1 MVTPPTRRSRS
12 AGQYG
17 STHLIGWL
25 GHDSQSA
32 NVLATAQMHLNMR
45 SAVVGALPT
54 NMRSAFEV
62 IKLDHQVL
70 TLMVSSAAYAA
81 KFRQLSPR
89 VTSHMQAAGWN
100 ITEIKLKV
108 QGGLGLPEVV
118 KPPREARTLD
128 STDLKAFEDLRSA
141 LRPGPLADAV
151 AKLLRHHQSAAPS
164 ASIPTPTSIPAET
177 QQVLLPVKQK

>member
-1 MVTPPTRRSRS
+1 MVAPPIRRSRS
-12 AGQYG
+12 SGQSD

-45 SAVVGALPT
+45 NALVTTLPA

-62 IKLDHQVL
+62 IKLDSQVL
-70 TLMVSSAAYAA
+70 TLMVSSAAFAA
-81 KFRQLSPR
+81 KFRQLAPR
-89 VTSHMQAAGWN
+89 VTAHMQKEGWN
-100 ITEIKLKV
+100 IVEIKLKV

-118 KPPREARTLD
+118 KPPREARILD
-128 STDLKAFEDLRSA
+128 QTDLKAFEDLRSG

-151 AKLLRHHQSAAPS
+151 SKLLKHHQGSAPS
-164 ASIPTPTSIPAET
+164 RES
-177 QQVLLPVKQK
+177 

>member
-1 MVTPPTRRSRS
+1 MAAPPIRRSRS
-12 AGQYG
+12 SGQSG

-45 SAVVGALPT
+45 SAVVSALPA

-62 IKLDHQVL
+62 IKLDNQVL
-70 TLMVSSAAYAA
+70 TLMVSSAAFAA
-81 KFRQLSPR
+81 KFRQLAPR
-89 VTSHMQAAGWN
+89 VTAHMQQAGWN
-100 ITEIKLKV
+100 IAEIKLKV

-128 STDLKAFEDLRSA
+128 ETDLKAFEVLRTA

-151 AKLLRHHQSAAPS
+151 AKLLKHHQGDAQIDAKTTIENAAPS
-164 ASIPTPTSIPAET
+164 SDAKS
-177 QQVLLPVKQK
+177 

>member
-1 MVTPPTRRSRS
+1 MVAPPPRRSRTT
-12 AGQYG
+12 GQSG

-32 NVLATAQMHLNMR
+32 NVLATAQMHLKMR
-45 SAVVGALPT
+45 SAVVSALPI

-62 IKLDHQVL
+62 VKLENQVL
-70 TLMVSSAAYAA
+70 TLMVSSAAFAA
-81 KFRQLSPR
+81 KFRQLAPR
-89 VTSHMQAAGWN
+89 VTTHMQTAGWN
-100 ITEIKLKV
+100 IAEIKLKV

-128 STDLKAFEDLRSA
+128 QNDLKAVETLQTA

-151 AKLLRHHQSAAPS
+151 AKLLRHHQGNTTTP
-164 ASIPTPTSIPAET
+164 ASTPDET
-177 QQVLLPVKQK
+177 QQGPQTENHT

>member
-1 MVTPPTRRSRS
+1 MVAPPIRRSRS
-12 AGQYG
+12 SGQSG

-45 SAVVGALPT
+45 GAVVSVLPA

-62 IKLDHQVL
+62 IKLDNQVL
-70 TLMVSSAAYAA
+70 TLMVSSAAFAA
-81 KFRQLSPR
+81 KFRQLAPR
-89 VTSHMQAAGWN
+89 VTAHMQKAGWN
-100 ITEIKLKV
+100 IAEIKLKV
-108 QGGLGLPEVV
+108 QGGLGLPEIL

-128 STDLKAFEDLRSA
+128 HTDLKAFEDLRSA

-151 AKLLRHHQSAAPS
+151 AKLLKHHQSTTQTTTQTTA
-164 ASIPTPTSIPAET
+164 TSSDSKP
-177 QQVLLPVKQK
+177 

>member
-1 MVTPPTRRSRS
+1 MVAPPIRRSRS
-12 AGQYG
+12 SGQSG

-45 SAVVGALPT
+45 SAVVSALPA

-62 IKLDHQVL
+62 IKLDNQVL
-70 TLMVSSAAYAA
+70 TLMVSSAAFAA
-81 KFRQLSPR
+81 KFRQLAPR
-89 VTSHMQAAGWN
+89 VTAHIQKAGWN
-100 ITEIKLKV
+100 IVEIKLKV
-108 QGGLGLPEVV
+108 QGGLGLPEIV

-128 STDLKAFEDLRSA
+128 QTDLKAFEDLRTV

-151 AKLLRHHQSAAPS
+151 AKLLRHHQSTTPS
-164 ASIPTPTSIPAET
+164 SAQSTTQTNATSSDSKP
-177 QQVLLPVKQK
+177 

>member
-1 MVTPPTRRSRS
+1 MVAPPPRRSRPS
-12 AGQYG
+12 GQTG

-45 SAVVGALPT
+45 RAVVGALPS

-62 IKLDHQVL
+62 VKLDNHVL
-70 TLMVSSAAYAA
+70 TLMVSSAAFAA
-81 KFRQLSPR
+81 KFRQLAPR
-89 VTSHMQAAGWN
+89 VTAHMQTAGWN

-108 QGGLGLPEVV
+108 QGGLGLPEVA
-118 KPPREARTLD
+118 KPLREARTLD
-128 STDLKAFEDLRSA
+128 QQDLKAFEELSCA

-151 AKLLRHHQSAAPS
+151 AKLLRHHQPQPTTTP
-164 ASIPTPTSIPAET
+164 ASTPADT
-177 QQVLLPVKQK
+177 QQVPQTESRK

>member
-1 MVTPPTRRSRS
+1 MVAPPIRRSRS
-12 AGQYG
+12 SGQSG

-45 SAVVGALPT
+45 SAVVSALPA

-62 IKLDHQVL
+62 IKLDNQVL
-70 TLMVSSAAYAA
+70 TLMVSSAAFAA
-81 KFRQLSPR
+81 KFRQLAPR
-89 VTSHMQAAGWN
+89 VTAHIQKAGWN
-100 ITEIKLKV
+100 IVEIKLKV
-108 QGGLGLPEVV
+108 QGGLGLPEIV

-128 STDLKAFEDLRSA
+128 QTDLKAFEDLRTV

-151 AKLLRHHQSAAPS
+151 AKLLRHHQGSAPS
-164 ASIPTPTSIPAET
+164 SAQSTTQTNATSSDSKP
-177 QQVLLPVKQK
+177 

>member
-1 MVTPPTRRSRS
+1 MVAPPPRRSRTS
-12 AGQYG
+12 GQSG

-32 NVLATAQMHLNMR
+32 NVLATAQMHLKMR
-45 SAVVGALPT
+45 SAVVSALPI

-62 IKLDHQVL
+62 VKLENQVL
-70 TLMVSSAAYAA
+70 TLMVSSAAFAA
-81 KFRQLSPR
+81 KFRQLAPR
-89 VTSHMQAAGWN
+89 VTTHMQTAGWN
-100 ITEIKLKV
+100 IAEIKLKV

-128 STDLKAFEDLRSA
+128 QNDLKAFETLQTA

-151 AKLLRHHQSAAPS
+151 AKLLRHHQGNTITP
-164 ASIPTPTSIPAET
+164 ASTPDET
-177 QQVLLPVKQK
+177 QQGPQTENHT

>member
-1 MVTPPTRRSRS
+1 MVAPPIRRSRS
-12 AGQYG
+12 SGQSG

-45 SAVVGALPT
+45 SAVVSALPA

-62 IKLDHQVL
+62 IKLDNHVL
-70 TLMVSSAAYAA
+70 TLMVSSAAFAA
-81 KFRQLSPR
+81 KFRQLAPR
-89 VTSHMQAAGWN
+89 VTAHMQTAGWN
-100 ITEIKLKV
+100 VAEIKLKV
-108 QGGLGLPEVV
+108 QGGLGLPEVA

-128 STDLKAFEDLRSA
+128 QTDLKAFEDLRNA

-151 AKLLRHHQSAAPS
+151 AKLLKHHQGAGQTTAPPS
-164 ASIPTPTSIPAET
+164 ES
-177 QQVLLPVKQK
+177 

>member
-1 MVTPPTRRSRS
+1 MVAPPPRRSRTS
-12 AGQYG
+12 GQSG

-32 NVLATAQMHLNMR
+32 NVLATAQMHLKMR
-45 SAVVGALPT
+45 SAVVSALPI

-62 IKLDHQVL
+62 VKLENQVL
-70 TLMVSSAAYAA
+70 TLMVSSAAFAA
-81 KFRQLSPR
+81 KFRQLAPR
-89 VTSHMQAAGWN
+89 VTTHMQTAGWN
-100 ITEIKLKV
+100 IAEMKLKV

-128 STDLKAFEDLRSA
+128 QNDLKAFEKLQTS

-151 AKLLRHHQSAAPS
+151 AKLLRHHQGNTTTP
-164 ASIPTPTSIPAET
+164 ASTPDET
-177 QQVLLPVKQK
+177 QQGPQTENHT

>member
-1 MVTPPTRRSRS
+1 MVAPPIRRSRS
-12 AGQYG
+12 SGQSG

-45 SAVVGALPT
+45 SVLVTALPA

-62 IKLDHQVL
+62 IKLDSQVL
-70 TLMVSSAAYAA
+70 TLMVSSAAFAA
-81 KFRQLSPR
+81 KFRQLAPR
-89 VTSHMQAAGWN
+89 VTAHMQNAGWN
-100 ITEIKLKV
+100 IAEIKLKV

-128 STDLKAFEDLRSA
+128 QTDLKAFEALRSE

-151 AKLLRHHQSAAPS
+151 TKLLKHHQGSAPS
-164 ASIPTPTSIPAET
+164 SES
-177 QQVLLPVKQK
+177 

>member
-1 MVTPPTRRSRS
+1 MVAPPTRRSRT
-12 AGQYG
+12 AGQSG

-45 SAVVGALPT
+45 SAVVSALPV

-62 IKLDHQVL
+62 IKLEKQVL
-70 TLMVSSAAYAA
+70 TLMVSSAAFAA
-81 KFRQLSPR
+81 KFRQLAPR
-89 VTSHMQAAGWN
+89 VMTHMQTAGWN

-108 QGGLGLPEVV
+108 QGGLGLPEII

-128 STDLKAFEDLRSA
+128 QHDLKAFETLQSA
-141 LRPGPLADAV
+141 LRPGPLAEAV
-151 AKLLRHHQSAAPS
+151 AKLLRHHRSSTTTP
-164 ASIPTPTSIPAET
+164 ASTPDET
-177 QQVLLPVKQK
+177 RQVPQTERRK